1 MGDFLKRFVEKKG
14 LRKWFRRDNLI
25 IVVLVGV
32 LLLIIAWPM
41 DSGEQE
47 ADSVSEQTQGSA
59 LPGLDLGSES
69 GDLSEGSLQLGISGG
84 GSKGTEEY
92 RSYLEER
99 LVKLLGAIDG
109 IGKVEVMITLAS
121 SEEVVLGTV
130 SGINSSDTS
139 ETDAQG
145 GTRDVSQWE
154 SQESTVVLSS
164 GSDSQPY
171 VIKTLLP
178 RVEGVVVVAQG
189 AGSNEM
195 NKNIGE
201 AVDALFGVGLHKIKV
216 LKMKIDG

>member
-1 MGDFLKRFVEKKG
+1 MGFLKGFIEKKG
-14 LRKWFRRDNLI
+14 LSKWFRRDNLI

-41 DSGEQE
+41 ERDTDGEDTDGTSGQ
-47 ADSVSEQTQGSA
+47 AQGSV
-59 LPGLDLGSES
+59 LSGLDGGSE
-69 GDLSEGSLQLGISGG
+69 GENLSEGSLMPGIF
-84 GSKGTEEY
+84 GSEREGAEEY
-92 RSYLEER
+92 RIYLEER
-99 LVKLLGAIDG
+99 LCKLLESIDG

-121 SEEVVLGTV
+121 SEEIVLGKETNI
-130 SGINSSDTS
+130 SSSDTK
-139 ETDAQG
+139 EGDAQG

-164 GSDSQPY
+164 GSESEPY

-189 AGSNEM
+189 AGSNLM

-201 AVDALFGVGLHKIKV
+201 AVDALFGIGLHKIKV
-216 LKMKIDG
+216 LKMKS